1 MITAQTY
8 ALVQN
13 TYKLET
19 STLERGGKNPN
30 YRLTCWILL
39 VNVMFILCAQG
50 SVILIKLRAVQH
62 FVFTGIKKM

>member
-19 STLERGGKNPN
+19 STTSRKPKE
-30 YRLTCWILL
+30 IL
-39 VNVMFILCAQG
+39 VTA
-50 SVILIKLRAVQH
+50 
-62 FVFTGIKKM
+62 